1 MEMVNYLRYKDIH
14 KSQSAGW
21 WWGLPFPGN
30 TPLLLAYTKGNG
42 DLCRALVSQ
51 KFHWQHERILS
62 AAGEKRRHIGYYE
75 QGQWKHLQLSSCD
88 KTTPFQVISQN
99 LIHNTNIH
107 TSIEFPPFFRSKFR
121 KILRMLK
128 LRFMQVCRD
137 YALFEGHFWP
147 NLMHDNFCMTKPV
160 PTKKSK
166 SDFRKIFRFAE
177 KFQICG
183 NFWKMFRF
191 SENMTFREHPQR
203 VTLENCYLRLDTWD
217 TFMTIE
223 NNNINNYIVTL
234 E

>member
-128 LRFMQVCRD
+128 LRFMQGCRD
-137 YALFEGHFWP
+137 YALFDAWQLLYDQASPH
-147 NLMHDNFCMTKPV
+147 
-160 PTKKSK
+160 KKI
-166 SDFRKIFRFAE
+166 KIGFSE
-177 KFQICG
+177 KFQMCG
-183 NFWKMFRF
+183 KISDLRKC
-191 SENMTFREHPQR
+191 
-203 VTLENCYLRLDTWD
+203 LENVQIFGKHD
-217 TFMTIE
+217 I
-223 NNNINNYIVTL
+223 
-234 E
+234 